1 MDNAFEKGSQAL
13 KIDVLKAMVNY
24 INDPNETQYNGFP
37 LDRYTIQWHCR
48 WNDNINKA
56 RKIDAM
62 GRHIE
67 NSLKLSSRSTQF
79 SDIPKNYFSSF
90 PDLASKLLNMETPL
104 NENLN
109 ENEKQVL
116 SFPVSRLQF
125 ITWLVSVAADDPNN
139 HKKKG
144 HQAGIAD
151 FHDLIKVINKIREK
165 AQIS

>member
-1 MDNAFEKGSQAL
+1 
-13 KIDVLKAMVNY
+13 
-24 INDPNETQYNGFP
+24 
-37 LDRYTIQWHCR
+37 
-48 WNDNINKA
+48 
-56 RKIDAM
+56 M